1 MKERRRN
8 IRSGPGLRE
17 KTSIVI
23 VCALVAALLIAF
35 AVTLNQR
42 LKSQGAYRQ
51 EYSGRVM
58 DKWVTYH
65 ESQEGTGV
73 SRHLLI
79 KSKDG
84 ETFQVSVSPEL
95 YEQAKVDVWVI
106 KNKDGIKIL
115 ASEP

>member
-1 MKERRRN
+1 VKEKRLN
-8 IRSGPGLRE
+8 IRIGPLTWE
-17 KTSIVI
+17 KVSIIIAGVLISASVI
-23 VCALVAALLIAF
+23 AILVSF
-35 AVTLNQR
+35 NER

-65 ESQEGTGV
+65 ESEQGTGV

-79 KSKDG
+79 KSNDG
-84 ETFQVSVSPEL
+84 EVFQVSVSPDL
-95 YEQAKVDVWVI
+95 YEQAKAGLWVI
-106 KNKDGIKIL
+106 KDKTGIKIL